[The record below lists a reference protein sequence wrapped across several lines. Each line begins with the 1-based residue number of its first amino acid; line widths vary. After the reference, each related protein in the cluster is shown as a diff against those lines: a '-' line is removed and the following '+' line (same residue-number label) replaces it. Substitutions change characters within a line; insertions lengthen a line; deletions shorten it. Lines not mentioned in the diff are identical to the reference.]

1 MELLRVTVVIVTASK
16 TVTNIKFTF
25 LLVPQTQGVV
35 KAGHADT
42 LDLCFSST
50 GSLSSPKPGQSHGA
64 RDNVAAT
71 PGITWTLARGQ
82 TSLPHLQNRGAG
94 IFFATE

>member
-35 KAGHADT
+35 KAGHADRH
-42 LDLCFSST
+42 
-50 GSLSSPKPGQSHGA
+50 P
-64 RDNVAAT
+64 
-71 PGITWTLARGQ
+71 
-82 TSLPHLQNRGAG
+82 
-94 IFFATE
+94 